1 MAYIQIE
8 VFCQLNKLHAHYM
21 KNPPSTLIFFWQNPP
36 QARTGEKKLPANK
49 LILCPMVDNTCQIS
63 ITKGGELKENR
74 VKLGSL
80 SLHDG
85 SHIDIGLIPSKTELS
100 KNDKTGF
107 SEAENP
113 GTRAAY
119 WYAMQSSEEEC
130 NLEFMDVQVNMS
142 KDCYHG
148 RSPVLVIPCLTNKLD
163 IAPFCKLTVPQLQ
176 GDEAKSKRRR
186 L

>member
-1 MAYIQIE
+1 
-8 VFCQLNKLHAHYM
+8 
-21 KNPPSTLIFFWQNPP
+21 
-36 QARTGEKKLPANK
+36 
-49 LILCPMVDNTCQIS
+49 MVDSTSQIS
-63 ITKGGELKENR
+63 ITKIGELKENK

-85 SHIDIGLIPSKTELS
+85 TTIDIGLIPSRTELS
-100 KNDKTGF
+100 QNDKTGF

-113 GTRAAY
+113 GARAAY

-148 RSPVLVIPCLTNKLD
+148 SSPVLVIPCLTNKLE
-163 IAPFCKLTVPQLQ
+163 IPPFCKLTLPKQV
-176 GDEAKSKRRR
+176 DEPKSKRRR
-186 L
+186 SGG

>member
-1 MAYIQIE
+1 MGKQI
-8 VFCQLNKLHAHYM
+8 L
-21 KNPPSTLIFFWQNPP
+21 
-36 QARTGEKKLPANK
+36 ANK
-49 LILCPMVDNTCQIS
+49 FILCPMVDSTSQIS
-63 ITKGGELKENR
+63 ITKIGELKENR

-130 NLEFMDVQVNMS
+130 NLEFMNVQVNLS
-142 KDCYHG
+142 KDCYQN
-148 RSPVLVIPCLTNKLD
+148 PVLVIPCLTNKLE
-163 IAPFCKLTVPQLQ
+163 IPPFCKLTVPKQV
-176 GDEAKSKRRR
+176 DEPKSKRRR
-186 L
+186 SGG